1 VRLFTNTAVK
11 MKEKNILLAHGAGG
25 KLSHDIV
32 TELFLPFL
40 ENEYLSALD
49 DSAVIPIGRSRL
61 AFTTDSYVVKP
72 LFFPGG
78 DIGRLSIC
86 GTVNDLAMVGARPLG
101 ISASFI
107 LEEGFLVETLKNV
120 LSSIKNAAMEA
131 EVMVVAGDTKVVER
145 GAAEELFITTSGV
158 GIVPEGVDIKSSRAA
173 PGDVIIINGSIGD
186 HEIGILLARGE
197 FSLKGE
203 IKSDCAPL
211 SNLVQKMLKECPDI
225 HVMRDPTRGGLGTVL
240 WEIANASDVGVIV
253 DEENIIVREEVRGV
267 CDLLGFDPYY
277 LANEGKVVAFVPKED
292 AERVLEVMKADPL
305 GRESVIIGK
314 VVDENRRR
322 VLLKTNIGGHR
333 LLEPLSSVQFPRIC

>member
-1 VRLFTNTAVK
+1 

-40 ENEYLSALD
+40 DNELLSTLD
-49 DSAVIPIGRSRL
+49 DSAVIPIERSRL

-107 LEEGFLVETLKNV
+107 LEEGFPVEALNRV

-131 EVMVVAGDTKVVER
+131 RVMVVAGDTKVVEH
-145 GAAEELFITTSGV
+145 GAAEGLFITTSGV
-158 GIVPEGVDIKSSRAA
+158 GIVPEGVDVKSSRAT
-173 PGDVIIINGSIGD
+173 PGDAIIINGSIGD

-197 FSLKGE
+197 FSLKGD

-211 SNLVQKMLKECPDI
+211 GNLVQKMLKECPDI
-225 HVMRDPTRGGLGTVL
+225 HVMRDPTRGGIGTVL
-240 WEIANASDVGVIV
+240 WEIANASDVGIVV
-253 DEENIIVREEVRGV
+253 DEEKIPVSKEVQGV

-277 LANEGKVVAFVPKED
+277 LANEGKLVAFVPQEN
-292 AERVLEVMKADPL
+292 AESILKVMRADPL
-305 GRESVIIGK
+305 GKESVIIGK
-314 VVDENRRR
+314 VVDENRRK
-322 VLLKTNIGGHR
+322 VLLKTHIGGHR
-333 LLEPLSSVQFPRIC
+333 LIEPLSGVQFPRIC